1 MTSLDA
7 LELASLLSTRCKDIV
22 RFINDKHTLNVYNI
36 TTPYQNYLGFNLQFI
51 TEDNLKYIMQIIV
64 WRNKDP
70 RHEYHVAY
78 EMYGHMIT
86 HDNRYPNLIEPEF
99 HTFSNRTDDPMEILN
114 IIMKYTNSFVYKR
127 KMDYD

>member
-1 MTSLDA
+1 
-7 LELASLLSTRCKDIV
+7 
-22 RFINDKHTLNVYNI
+22 VYNI